1 MGLLGGLGEI
11 MCAKACRGAWHT
23 GSQQFISL
31 PPLRLVDLDHPLA
44 AWDSVSPSDGRSLSW
59 MILKGSF

>member
-1 MGLLGGLGEI
+1 MDLLGGLGEI

-31 PPLRLVDLDHPLA
+31 PPLHLVDLDHPFGCL
-44 AWDSVSPSDGRSLSW
+44 GF
-59 MILKGSF
+59 SFPI